1 MLYQPKD
8 QQDPGG
14 RAKGGKRG
22 AQGEEAEEDGA
33 AALPLASK
41 LGIQVAGVTI
51 EDELEADQKLKVRG
65 GLGWGCEGE
74 DVGSKEQCGRAGAL
88 SSLPGEDI
96 RYACKNETLI

>member
-8 QQDPGG
+8 QQDPAG

-33 AALPLASK
+33 GALPLASK

-65 GLGWGCEGE
+65 GRE
-74 DVGSKEQCGRAGAL
+74 DVGGEMLGARHNAGGLA
-88 SSLPGEDI
+88 
-96 RYACKNETLI
+96 R

>member
-8 QQDPGG
+8 QQDPAGC
-14 RAKGGKRG
+14 AKGGKRG

-33 AALPLASK
+33 GALPLASK

-65 GLGWGCEGE
+65 GVGVGMLGGE
-74 DVGSKEQCGRAGAL
+74 MLGARHNAGGLA
-88 SSLPGEDI
+88 
-96 RYACKNETLI
+96 R